1 MRILLF
7 ALAIS
12 LFAPA
17 ARAAPCA
24 ADSPESAL
32 TGKDECLVVRS
43 YKRAQLAGG
52 PQALVVVLH
61 GDVSGGGPANYHF
74 ATAEQLVTTPELAR
88 SVAVA
93 IVRPGYEDG
102 SGGRSGGSHNNRS
115 DHYTARNIDEVA
127 GVVARLKQFYRPQS
141 VVLLGHSGGAATAA
155 VMAGRHPGVVDGI
168 VLVACL
174 CHLADWRLARN
185 RSLWTLS
192 ESPHNWIDKIAT
204 STRIIA
210 LTGTGDDNTGPR
222 LAQDYVKRAMDR
234 GLKARFE
241 AIEGASHNAAFR
253 SPQVTAAVVEL
264 ATR

>member
-1 MRILLF
+1 M
-7 ALAIS
+7 
-12 LFAPA
+12 
-17 ARAAPCA
+17 
-24 ADSPESAL
+24 
-32 TGKDECLVVRS
+32 TGKDECLVLRS
-43 YKRAQLAGG
+43 YKGAQSGAA
-52 PQALVVVLH
+52 PQALVVILH

-74 ATAEQLVTTPELAR
+74 ATAEQLVATPELAS

-93 IVRPGYEDG
+93 LVRPGYEDG

-127 GVVARLKQFYRPQS
+127 GVVARLKQLHRPQR
-141 VVLLGHSGGAATAA
+141 VVVLGHSGGAATAA
-155 VMAGRHPGVVDGI
+155 VLAGRHPGLADGV
-168 VLVACL
+168 VLVACP
-174 CHLADWRLARN
+174 CHLTDWRLGRN
-185 RSLWTLS
+185 RSLWTAS
-192 ESPHNWIDKIAT
+192 ESPHSWIDRIAP

-222 LAQDYVKRAMDR
+222 LAQDYVKRATDR
-234 GLKARFE
+234 GLSARFE